1 VFFLYR
7 HFTLAQ
13 ANEHDDQQGKLDA
26 EKKDIMKR
34 ISEAKKA
41 GAEKNDIMR
50 LQEKMQWM

>member
-1 VFFLYR
+1 MFFLYR